1 LNSFTNQPASS
12 TLLEYLRS
20 GVTAKVLGPVKIQ
33 NFKNFKGGDEI
44 ISVEPEKPENS
55 VFSFLWTV
63 TDDAAGGNYTCKI
76 EYSANDFI
84 SAERKFEVR
93 AFQNPRLNSTL
104 EFLKKGYGVG
114 DEATAS
120 LKVKR
125 AEGGFPSGAKVTATS
140 RIDGKETWSEKFK
153 L

>member
-1 LNSFTNQPASS
+1 
-12 TLLEYLRS
+12 
-20 GVTAKVLGPVKIQ
+20 
-33 NFKNFKGGDEI
+33 
-44 ISVEPEKPENS
+44 
-55 VFSFLWTV
+55 LWTV

-76 EYSANDFI
+76 EYSVKGFT

-104 EFLKKGYGVG
+104 EFLKKGYGIG
-114 DEATAS
+114 DEAIAS

-125 AEGGFPSGAKVTATS
+125 AEGGAPSGAKVTATS
-140 RIDGKETWSEKFK
+140 RIDGKETWNDKFT